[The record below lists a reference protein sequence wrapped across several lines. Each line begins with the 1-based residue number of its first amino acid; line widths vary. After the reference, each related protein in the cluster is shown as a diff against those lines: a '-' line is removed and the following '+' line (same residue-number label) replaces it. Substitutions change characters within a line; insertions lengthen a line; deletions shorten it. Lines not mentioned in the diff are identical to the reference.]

1 MRLVYYRGKYAVY
14 KDGKRYSLRTSER
27 AEADQRFRDWSKSS
41 EIAPETVAEIVEAYL
56 EERKHKPSIGGM
68 KDAWKNVKAHFG
80 NLRPDQVTRAECK
93 TYVLK
98 RHKNDISNG
107 TIRKELGVLRQ
118 GLRWHNKA
126 TPAVI
131 DLPPMPAPLERHLT
145 RKEYDKL
152 LASCV
157 HKHLKLFVNLALATA
172 GRKSAV
178 LDLTWDRVDFD
189 RGIIRLGKGDK
200 RVKGRATV
208 PMTQTLREALL
219 DAQDRASGDYV
230 VEYGGEKVGNVAKG
244 FREAAERAGLKGV
257 TPHTIRHTSAVW
269 LAEAGVPM
277 SEIAQFLGHSDSRI
291 TERVYARYSPEYLR
305 TASKA
310 LELRNRTKE
319 HPLKKRKKRSK

>member
-14 KDGKRYSLRTSER
+14 KDGKRYSLRTAER

-41 EIAPETVAEIVEAYL
+41 EISPESVGEIVDAYL
-56 EERKHKPSIGGM
+56 EEKKTKPSAPGM
-68 KDAWKNVKAHFG
+68 RDAWKNVKPFFG
-80 NLRPDQVTRAECK
+80 NYRPDQVTRALCRSY
-93 TYVLK
+93 TVK
-98 RHKNDISNG
+98 RQNGGISNG

-118 GLRWHNKA
+118 GLRWHNKFS
-126 TPAVI
+126 PAVI
-131 DLPPMPAPLERHLT
+131 ELPPAPSPKERYLT
-145 RKEYDKL
+145 RKEYDRL
-152 LASCV
+152 LESCDHRHLRLYV
-157 HKHLKLFVNLALATA
+157 HLALATA

-219 DAQDRASGDYV
+219 AAREKASCDYV
-230 VEYGGEKVGNVAKG
+230 VEYGGQKVGNVAKG
-244 FREAAERAGLKGV
+244 FREAAERAKLKGV

-269 LAEAGVPM
+269 LAEAGVQM
-277 SEIAQFLGHSDSRI
+277 SEIAQFLGHTDSRI

-310 LELRNRTKE
+310 LELRK
-319 HPLKKRKKRSK
+319 